1 MMRIAVI
8 TITALVMVI
17 TGTAMANYNKPFMQH
32 DKWDWIQDINFQI
45 STLNLINGLYLSKD
59 QLKSLLD
66 LARQGKEAL
75 KEFKAEYARTFK
87 EMEIAYT
94 QLRKEV
100 MVGTGI
106 SRTTKARVM
115 ALHEKELQI
124 QFAFG
129 NEIGKLEEKARNLL
143 TENQLH
149 VVNEFSPCLL
159 PPQKLGE
166 PARAGQAVETDD
178 IKNVLRNL
186 RKIQS
191 EQWNAFKEIL
201 LESHVKKVE
210 PIFGLRTQAHKK
222 SEKKRMT
229 NIIEKARAMDE
240 TTFERKIDDLALEVI
255 APIAQ
260 IEASIRKIEPL
271 AKRCHGY
278 GKMGKLLLD
287 PRCVEIYEE
296 RLAR

>member
-17 TGTAMANYNKPFMQH
+17 TGTAMANYDKPFMQH
-32 DKWDWIQDINFQI
+32 DKWDRIQDINFQI
-45 STLNLINGLYLSKD
+45 STLNLVNGLYLSED

-66 LARQGKEAL
+66 LARQSKTAL
-75 KEFKAEYARTFK
+75 KEFKAEYAGTFK
-87 EMEIAYT
+87 EMETAYK
-94 QLRKEV
+94 QLRNEV

-106 SRTTKARVM
+106 SKTTKAKVET
-115 ALHEKELQI
+115 LHEKELQI

-129 NEIGKLEEKARNLL
+129 NKIGKLEEKAKNLL

-149 VVNEFSPCLL
+149 VVKEFSPCLL

-166 PARAGQAVETDD
+166 PTRAGQSRETDE

-186 RKIQS
+186 REIQN

-210 PIFGLRTQAHKK
+210 PVFGLRTKTQNQA
-222 SEKKRMT
+222 EKKRMA
-229 NIIEKARAMDE
+229 NIIERARAMNE
-240 TTFERKIDDLALEVI
+240 TTFEPKIDDLAREVI
-255 APIAQ
+255 APIAHLQ
-260 IEASIRKIEPL
+260 ASVRKIEPF
-271 AKRCHGY
+271 AKRYHGF
-278 GKMGKLLLD
+278 GKVGKLLLD
-287 PRCVEIYEE
+287 PRCVQIYEE
-296 RLAR
+296 RLIR